1 LTPRRPEPNRT
12 DDGARADR
20 QRLDKW
26 LVYARAVKSRSLAQ
40 KLIESGVVR
49 VNSERTTACDCPVAA
64 GDVLTMTLHN
74 RLRVW
79 RIVST
84 AERRGS
90 AAVAAELYEDLSPM
104 LTPASPPG
112 GQHGGDRDAQD

>member
-1 LTPRRPEPNRT
+1 MPRLAPAPA
-12 DDGARADR
+12 GR

-40 KLIESGVVR
+40 RSIEEGLVR
-49 VNSERTTACDCPVAA
+49 VNSARVTDADWPVGA
-64 GDVLTMTLHN
+64 GDVLTMTLHG

-84 AERRGS
+84 AERRGPAVQ
-90 AAVAAELYEDLSPM
+90 AATLYEDISPE
-104 LTPASPPG
+104 LPLRP
-112 GQHGGDRDAQD
+112 